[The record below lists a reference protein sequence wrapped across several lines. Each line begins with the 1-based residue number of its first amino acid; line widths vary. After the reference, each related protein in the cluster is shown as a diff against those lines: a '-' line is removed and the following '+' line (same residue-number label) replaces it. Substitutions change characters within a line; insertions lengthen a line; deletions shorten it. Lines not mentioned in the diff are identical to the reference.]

1 MFHYTIL
8 EGILILLA
16 SAVLVSTLFRRFNLP
31 PVLGYLIVGVIVGP
45 YCLSWIPDLDST
57 HQLAEFGV
65 VFLMFTIG
73 LEFSLPKLMA
83 MKRAVLGLGGL
94 QVFLTTLITMGIT
107 FVAHA
112 TLGGALVIGGVVA
125 MSSTAIVSKQLKDQL
140 ELTSPHGNNAIG
152 ILLFQDIAVI
162 PFLILIPSLAAG
174 EHNLM
179 ITLSHALFKATLVM
193 LFILL
198 IGRRIL
204 RPLFHMIAGTR
215 SLEVFTLTVL
225 LVTLSAAWATEE
237 MGLSLTL
244 GAFLAGMMLG
254 ETEFRHQIEVEVRP
268 FRDVLLGLFFI
279 TIGMLFDISTLSQVW
294 LGVLILLVIMLVF
307 KTLLIA
313 TLAKLFGSSTPTAI
327 RTGLVLAQGGEFG
340 FALLSLALDGN
351 ILKPYYG
358 QVVLGALLLSM
369 SISPFIIRYNKQI
382 SKWLEPKGAVLNEKE
397 ATEGVATTAE
407 GLDKHVIILGFGR
420 VGQNIARFLEIEGF
434 QYMALDMDP
443 LRVQNAQLAG
453 ERVAYGDSSNI
464 HLLDAAAL
472 SKARALV
479 ISFENEVAALQIIEQ
494 VRHQY
499 PHLPILVR
507 TRDDGKL
514 KSLQE
519 AGATEVIPETLEA
532 SLMLAFH
539 LLVLMDVPVFRAMRH
554 LRAMRSNRY
563 QLLNRIFPSHDFD
576 ELKDVDTTEREQLYV
591 VRISNKAFAVGKR
604 IKELGLDNIPEVN
617 ITAIKRNDIRVPEPG
632 PETEVKAGDVFVLYG
647 APPSLEQAEHLLIQ
661 GDKSI

>member
-31 PVLGYLIVGVIVGP
+31 PVLGYLSVGVVVGP
-45 YCLSWIPDLDST
+45 YGLSLIPDLDST

-83 MKRAVLGLGGL
+83 MKRTVLGLGGL
-94 QVFLTTLITMGIT
+94 QVLLTTLITMGIT

-112 TLGGALVIGGVVA
+112 SLGGALVVGGVVA

-140 ELTSPHGNNAIG
+140 ELTSPHGSNAIG
-152 ILLFQDIAVI
+152 ILLFQDVAVI
-162 PFLILIPSLAAG
+162 AFLILVPSLASG
-174 EHNLM
+174 QHNLLL
-179 ITLSHALFKATLVM
+179 TLSHALMKATIVM
-193 LFILL
+193 LFIM
-198 IGRRIL
+198 IVGRRIL
-204 RPLFHMIAGTR
+204 RPLFHMIASTR
-215 SLEVFTLTVL
+215 SLEIFTLTVL
-225 LVTLSAAWATEE
+225 LVTLSAAWGTEE

-244 GAFLAGMMLG
+244 GSFLAGMMLG
-254 ETEFRHQIEVEVRP
+254 ETEFRHQIEIEVRP

-279 TIGMLFDISTLSQVW
+279 TIGMLFDIVSLPEIW
-294 LGVLILLVIMLVF
+294 LPVLILLLTITLF

-313 TLAKLFGSSTPTAI
+313 VLAKLFGSSTPTSI

-340 FALLSLALDGN
+340 FALLSLAMDGN
-351 ILKPYYG
+351 LLNAYYG

-382 SKWLEPKGAVLNEKE
+382 SKWLEPKGAVLNDQE
-397 ATEGVATTAE
+397 ATEGVANTAE

-434 QYMALDMDP
+434 QYVALDMDP

-464 HLLDAAAL
+464 HLLHAAGL

-479 ISFENEVAALQIIEQ
+479 ISFENEVASLQIIEQ
-494 VRHQY
+494 VRHEY

-507 TRDDGKL
+507 TRDDSKL
-514 KSLQE
+514 KSLQV
-519 AGATEVIPETLEA
+519 AGATEVVPETLEA

-554 LRAMRSNRY
+554 LRAMRGNRY
-563 QLLNRIFPSHDFD
+563 QLLNKIFPSHDLA
-576 ELKDVDTTEREQLYV
+576 ELKDVDTTDREQLYV
-591 VRISNKAFAVGKR
+591 VRITQKAFAVGKCIR
-604 IKELGLDNIPEVN
+604 EIGLDNVPDVSISS
-617 ITAIKRNDIRVPEPG
+617 IKRNDIRVPEPG
-632 PETEVKAGDVFVLYG
+632 PETQIKAGDVFVLYG
-647 APPSLEQAEHLLIQ
+647 IPSSLEQAEHLLIH
-661 GDKSI
+661 GEN

>member
-1 MFHYTIL
+1 MPHYTIL

-31 PVLGYLIVGVIVGP
+31 PVLGYLIVGLVVGP
-45 YCLSWIPDLDST
+45 YGLGWIPDLDST

-94 QVFLTTLITMGIT
+94 QVLLTTLITMGIT

-112 TLGGALVIGGVVA
+112 KLGAAVVIGGVVA

-152 ILLFQDIAVI
+152 ILLFQDVAVI
-162 PFLILIPSLAAG
+162 AFLILVPSLASG
-174 EHNLM
+174 EHNL
-179 ITLSHALFKATLVM
+179 LRSLAHALLKATLVM
-193 LFILL
+193 LFILV

-204 RPLFHMIAGTR
+204 RPLFHMIASTR
-215 SLEVFTLTVL
+215 SLEIFTLTVL
-225 LVTLSAAWATEE
+225 LVTLGAAWGTEE

-254 ETEFRHQIEVEVRP
+254 ETEFRHQIEIEVRP

-279 TIGMLFDISTLSQVW
+279 TVGMLFNIVNLPDIW
-294 LGVLILLVIMLVF
+294 LPVLILLVIMIIF
-307 KTLLIA
+307 KTLLVA
-313 TLAKLFGSSTPTAI
+313 ALARLFGSSIPTAI
-327 RTGLVLAQGGEFG
+327 RTGLVVAQGGEFG
-340 FALLSLALDGN
+340 FALLTLALDGN
-351 ILKPYYG
+351 LLSAYYG

-382 SKWLEPKGAVLNEKE
+382 SKWLEPKGAILNDQE
-397 ATEGVATTAE
+397 ATEGVSNTAE

-434 QYMALDMDP
+434 QYIALDMDP

-464 HLLDAAAL
+464 HLLDAAGLA
-472 SKARALV
+472 KARALA
-479 ISFENEVAALQIIEQ
+479 ISFENEVASLQITEQ
-494 VRHQY
+494 VRHLY

-507 TRDDGKL
+507 TRDDSKL
-514 KSLQE
+514 KSLQH

-563 QLLNRIFPSHDFD
+563 QLLNRIFPSHDLN
-576 ELKDVDTTEREQLYV
+576 ELKDVDTTDREQLYV
-591 VRISNKAFAVGKR
+591 VRIGPKAFAVGKCIR
-604 IKELGLDNIPEVN
+604 EIGLDNLSDVS

-647 APPSLEQAEHLLIQ
+647 IPSALEQAEHLLLH
-661 GDKSI
+661 GEA

>member
-1 MFHYTIL
+1 MLHYTIL
-8 EGILILLA
+8 EGILILLV
-16 SAVLVSTLFRRFNLP
+16 SAVLVSTLFRRLNLP
-31 PVLGYLIVGVIVGP
+31 PVLGYLLVGVLVGP
-45 YCLSWIPDLDST
+45 YGLSWIPDLDST

-83 MKRAVLGLGGL
+83 MKRAVLGLGGT
-94 QVFLTTLITMGIT
+94 QVLLTTLLTMGFT
-107 FVAHA
+107 FIAHA
-112 TLGGALVIGGVVA
+112 TLGSALVIGGVVA

-140 ELTSPHGNNAIG
+140 ELTSPHGSNAIG

-162 PFLILIPSLAAG
+162 PFLILIPSLASG
-174 EHNLM
+174 DHNLLT
-179 ITLSHALFKATLVM
+179 TLTHALLKATAVM
-193 LFILL
+193 LFILI

-204 RPLFHMIAGTR
+204 RPLFHMIASTR
-215 SLEVFTLTVL
+215 SLEIFTLTVL
-225 LVTLSAAWATEE
+225 LVTLSAAWGTEE

-244 GAFLAGMMLG
+244 GSFLAGMMLG
-254 ETEFRHQIEVEVRP
+254 ETEFRHQIEIEVRP

-279 TIGMLFDISTLSQVW
+279 TIGMLFNVTSLPDIW
-294 LGVLILLVIMLVF
+294 LGVLILLAIIIVF
-307 KTLLIA
+307 KALLIA
-313 TLAKLFGSSTPTAI
+313 TLAKIFGSSTPTAI

-340 FALLSLALDGN
+340 FALLSIALDGK
-351 ILKPYYG
+351 LLGPYYG

-382 SKWLEPKGAVLNEKE
+382 SQLLEPKGAVLNEQE
-397 ATEGVATTAE
+397 ATEGVSNTAE
-407 GLDKHVIILGFGR
+407 GLDKHVIILGYGR

-434 QYMALDMDP
+434 QYIALDMDS

-464 HLLDAAAL
+464 HLLEAAGL
-472 SKARALV
+472 SKARALA

-494 VRHQY
+494 VRQHY

-507 TRDDGKL
+507 TRDDSKL
-514 KSLQE
+514 KSLQT

-554 LRAMRSNRY
+554 LRAMRGNRY
-563 QLLNRIFPSHDFD
+563 QLLNRIFPSNDLN
-576 ELKDVDTTEREQLYV
+576 ELKDVDTSDREQLYV
-591 VRISNKAFAVGKR
+591 VRITAKAYVVGKC
-604 IKELGLDNIPEVN
+604 IGEIGLDQLEEVS

-632 PETEVKAGDVFVLYG
+632 PETEIKVGDVFVLYG
-647 APPSLEQAEHLLIQ
+647 PPASLEQAENLLLN
-661 GDKSI
+661 GKD

>member
-8 EGILILLA
+8 EGILILLT
-16 SAVLVSTLFRRFNLP
+16 SAVLVSTIFRRFHLP
-31 PVLGYLIVGVIVGP
+31 AVVGYLLVGVIVGP
-45 YCLSWIPDLDST
+45 YGLGWIPDLDST

-94 QVFLTTLITMGIT
+94 QVLLTTLVTMCIAFT
-107 FVAHA
+107 AHGNLA
-112 TLGGALVIGGVVA
+112 AALVVGGVVA

-140 ELTSPHGNNAIG
+140 ELTSPHGSNAIG
-152 ILLFQDIAVI
+152 ILLFQDVAVI
-162 PFLILIPSLAAG
+162 PFLILIPSLASG
-174 EHNLM
+174 DHNILQS
-179 ITLSHALFKATLVM
+179 LGHALIKATIVL
-193 LFILL
+193 LFIMI

-204 RPLFHMIAGTR
+204 RPMFRMIASTR
-215 SLEVFTLTVL
+215 SLEIFTLTVL
-225 LVTLSAAWATEE
+225 LVTLSAAWGTEE
-237 MGLSLTL
+237 MGLSLAL

-279 TIGMLFDISTLSQVW
+279 TIGMLFDVSSIPQIW
-294 LGVLILLVIMLVF
+294 LGLLILLATMILF
-307 KTLLIA
+307 KTVLVAVLS
-313 TLAKLFGSSTPTAI
+313 KLMGSSTPTAI

-340 FALLSLALDGN
+340 FALLSTAMDGN

-369 SISPFIIRYNKQI
+369 AISPFIIRYNKKI
-382 SKWLEPKGAVLNEKE
+382 SQLLEPKGAVLNEQE

-407 GLDKHVIILGFGR
+407 GLNKHVIILGFGR

-434 QYMALDMDP
+434 QYIALDMDP

-464 HLLDAAAL
+464 HLLEAAGL
-472 SKARALV
+472 PKARALV
-479 ISFENEVAALQIIEQ
+479 VSFENEVAALQIISQ

-507 TRDDGKL
+507 TRDDSKL
-514 KSLQE
+514 KALQE

-532 SLMLAFH
+532 SLMLSFH
-539 LLVLMDVPVFRAMRH
+539 VLVLMDVPVFRAMRH
-554 LRAMRSNRY
+554 LRSMRSNRY
-563 QLLNRIFPSHDFD
+563 QLLNRIFPSNDLS
-576 ELKDVDTTEREQLYV
+576 ELKDVDTSDREQLYV
-591 VRISNKAFAVGKR
+591 VKITPKAHAVGKR
-604 IKELGLDNIPEVN
+604 IKEIGLHDLPEVS

-632 PETEVKAGDVFVLYG
+632 PETEIKAGDVFVLYG
-647 APPSLEQAEHLLIQ
+647 IPSSLEIAEHLLIN
-661 GDKSI
+661 GED

>member
-1 MFHYTIL
+1 MPHYTIL

-31 PVLGYLIVGVIVGP
+31 PVLGYLIVGLVVGP
-45 YCLSWIPDLDST
+45 YGLGWIPDLDST

-94 QVFLTTLITMGIT
+94 QVLLTTLITMGIT

-112 TLGGALVIGGVVA
+112 KLGAAVVIGGVVA

-152 ILLFQDIAVI
+152 ILLFQDVAVI
-162 PFLILIPSLAAG
+162 AFLILVPSLASG
-174 EHNLM
+174 EHNLL
-179 ITLSHALFKATLVM
+179 LSLAHALLKATLVM
-193 LFILL
+193 LFILV

-204 RPLFHMIAGTR
+204 RPLFHMIASTR
-215 SLEVFTLTVL
+215 SLEIFTLTVL
-225 LVTLSAAWATEE
+225 LVTLGAAWGTEE

-254 ETEFRHQIEVEVRP
+254 ETEFRHQIEIEVRP

-279 TIGMLFDISTLSQVW
+279 TVGMLFNIVNLPDIW
-294 LGVLILLVIMLVF
+294 LPVLILLVIMIIF
-307 KTLLIA
+307 KTLLVA
-313 TLAKLFGSSTPTAI
+313 ALARLFGSSIPTAI
-327 RTGLVLAQGGEFG
+327 RTGLVVAQGGEFG
-340 FALLSLALDGN
+340 FALLTLALDGN
-351 ILKPYYG
+351 LLSAYYG

-382 SKWLEPKGAVLNEKE
+382 SKWLEPKGAILNDQE
-397 ATEGVATTAE
+397 ATEGVSNTAE

-434 QYMALDMDP
+434 QYIALDMDP

-464 HLLDAAAL
+464 HLLDAAGLA
-472 SKARALV
+472 KARALA
-479 ISFENEVAALQIIEQ
+479 ISFENEVASLQITEQ
-494 VRHQY
+494 VRHLY

-507 TRDDGKL
+507 TRDDSKL
-514 KSLQE
+514 KSLQH

-563 QLLNRIFPSHDFD
+563 QLLNRIFPSHDLN
-576 ELKDVDTTEREQLYV
+576 ELKDVDTTDREQLYV
-591 VRISNKAFAVGKR
+591 VRIGPKAFAVGKCIR
-604 IKELGLDNIPEVN
+604 EIGLDNLSDVS

-647 APPSLEQAEHLLIQ
+647 IPSALEQAEHLLLH
-661 GDKSI
+661 GEA